1 MEESVQADGELVSLS
16 YEGEEFS
23 VPKEL
28 LEDVRK
34 TFEDVSNLYM
44 YLILL
49 FRVLFSAL
57 NSFRGSV
64 FVSRPSAHFC

>member
-49 FRVLFSAL
+49 FIVYLVL
-57 NSFRGSV
+57 
-64 FVSRPSAHFC
+64 